1 MESYDK
7 IPLLEENNIFDLDFE
22 NDNDYDFLNYNSPF
36 SSNIDFLF
44 PINSEEKRYSEE
56 VKKIIDFPKWDS
68 EKNDEEEKS
77 LYLLG
82 KIKNGQNEH
91 QLTFNTSKNGSFI
104 PEYSI
109 SENSKN
115 INFKTILHHKRGRKE
130 LTQKNGGKYHG
141 SGDFDN
147 IQRKIQVS
155 FFNFLINLAND
166 ALKTIFGKRT
176 NYSFKDIKY
185 KLKKVVNHNYVEKL
199 KLCKYSDIIQMKIS
213 PKNRNFGEDVNKDT
227 FMEISKKSEELKKL
241 FDKNYLYIFQKYF
254 CEIKSNQNIID
265 IDGFK
270 IQLSPKTKGLDYL
283 LKKNVDIIE
292 KFNETVQNVY
302 FSGKNYLN
310 NPFITI
316 PLKE

>member
-1 MESYDK
+1 M
-7 IPLLEENNIFDLDFE
+7 
-22 NDNDYDFLNYNSPF
+22 
-36 SSNIDFLF
+36 
-44 PINSEEKRYSEE
+44 
-56 VKKIIDFPKWDS
+56 
-68 EKNDEEEKS
+68 
-77 LYLLG
+77 
-82 KIKNGQNEH
+82 
-91 QLTFNTSKNGSFI
+91 
-104 PEYSI
+104 
-109 SENSKN
+109 
-115 INFKTILHHKRGRKE
+115 
-130 LTQKNGGKYHG
+130 
-141 SGDFDN
+141 
-147 IQRKIQVS
+147 
-155 FFNFLINLAND
+155 
-166 ALKTIFGKRT
+166 
-176 NYSFKDIKY
+176 
-185 KLKKVVNHNYVEKL
+185 NHNYVEKL

>member
-1 MESYDK
+1 ME
-7 IPLLEENNIFDLDFE
+7 IENLQFLGEESNIFALNFE
-22 NDNDYDFLNYNSPF
+22 NDNEYDYLDSNLLF
-36 SSNIDFLF
+36 SNIIDFPFL
-44 PINSEEKRYSEE
+44 INSEEKKYSEE
-56 VKKIIDFPKWDS
+56 VKRIIDFPKWDS
-68 EKNDEEEKS
+68 EKDDEEKS

-82 KIKNGQNEH
+82 GLKNNQNEH
-91 QLTFNTSKNGSFI
+91 QLTINTSKNGSSN
-104 PEYSI
+104 SI
-109 SENSKN
+109 SEIYKN
-115 INFKTILHHKRGRKE
+115 INFKTKLHHKRGRKE
-130 LTQKNGGKYHG
+130 LNKKNEGKYHG

-166 ALKTIFGKRT
+166 ALKTTFGKRT
-176 NYSFKDIKY
+176 NYTFKDIKY